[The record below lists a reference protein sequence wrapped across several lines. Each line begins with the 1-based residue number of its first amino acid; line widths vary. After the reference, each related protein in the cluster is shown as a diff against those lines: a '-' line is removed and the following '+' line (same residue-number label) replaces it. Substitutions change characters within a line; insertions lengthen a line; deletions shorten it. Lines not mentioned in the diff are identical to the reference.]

1 LLIRTCQLSRDFGAT
16 LKSLASWAVIWVAN
30 QGGNSVTLLTR
41 DGVIIGTYSVGTIP
55 TGICFDG
62 NAVWIANKA
71 SNNLLRR

>member
-1 LLIRTCQLSRDFGAT
+1 MPPRTAPFQAAEEAARSIALDRIRSNGLLAQARRDRSWDESRPRAQSSSMT
-16 LKSLASWAVIWVAN
+16 
-30 QGGNSVTLLTR
+30 
-41 DGVIIGTYSVGTIP
+41 P